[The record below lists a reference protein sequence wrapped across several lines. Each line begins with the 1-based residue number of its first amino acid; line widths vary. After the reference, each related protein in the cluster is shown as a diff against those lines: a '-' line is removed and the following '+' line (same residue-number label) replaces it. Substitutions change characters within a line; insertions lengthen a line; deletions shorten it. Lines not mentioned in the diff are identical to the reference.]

1 MRPGRGT
8 GWTCEI
14 LIVWFDLWPPGW
26 GDPTPQH
33 VWYYNSAKHPSS
45 LCQVGDP
52 RPHENY
58 HWKVLTA
65 AVTTAIGG
73 RCGPVLPAWVWL
85 GSHVTCI
92 ATVTIATLLHFP
104 RLWTSFCSAW
114 SRSSWR
120 GETSLSCFL
129 PSPSEDQYG
138 SWVGVQWTY
147 IYAHTH
153 PHTHIHTHTYT
164 HTYTHVYICTCIHM
178 HTHMDSYTRIHSGF
192 LTSATLP
199 RQSAWQLGHALDK
212 LGFMTSSREEHRY
225 SSSCCSDK
233 VEAALT
239 TSQQSLV

>member
-1 MRPGRGT
+1 MEVSLDTRRGA

-65 AVTTAIGG
+65 IVTTAIGG
-73 RCGPVLPAWVWL
+73 RCGPVLPEWVWL

-92 ATVTIATLLHFP
+92 ATVTASLPQVVDIVLFCLEQEQLKRRNLLELFP
-104 RLWTSFCSAW
+104 SFAKW
-114 SRSSWR
+114 GPIWQL
-120 GETSLSCFL
+120 G
-129 PSPSEDQYG
+129 G
-138 SWVGVQWTY
+138 STVDIY
-147 IYAHTH
+147 IYTHTH
-153 PHTHIHTHTYT
+153 PHTHIHTHTYIPT
-164 HTYTHVYICTCIHM
+164 HMYIRTCIHM
-178 HTHMDSYTRIHSGF
+178 HTQMDAYTRIHSGF

-212 LGFMTSSREEHRY
+212 LGFTTSSREEHRY
-225 SSSCCSDK
+225 SGSCCSDK
-233 VEAALT
+233 VEATLT